1 MTTRAQSPV
10 ALAPMTREDFD
21 SYVPYVVAD
30 YASRTAAAGV
40 TSRDE
45 ALTRAHHEFSRLLPR
60 GLDTPDNHL
69 YMITVAGEASP
80 IGRLWYALRG
90 SVDSRYAMILNME
103 VDAAHRGRGYG
114 KSVIRA
120 CAASALANGAKG
132 LRINLLGEDT
142 ENRRLYESLGMSP
155 MSILMNWDLTATEQ
169 HPGEGQAP
177 LSAACPAP
185 PRTPRTVTNGTAPAP
200 RT

>member
-1 MTTRAQSPV
+1 MMTRAEASV

-40 TSRDE
+40 TSMDE
-45 ALTRAHHEFSRLLPR
+45 ALTRAHNEFSRLLPQ
-60 GLDTPDNHL
+60 GLETPDNHL
-69 YMITVAGEASP
+69 YIITADGEASP

-90 SVDSRYAMILNME
+90 SAGNRYAMILNME

-114 KSVIRA
+114 KSVMRA
-120 CAASALANGAKG
+120 CAASALTNGAKG
-132 LRINLLGEDT
+132 LRINLLGQDT

-155 MSILMNWDLTATEQ
+155 MNILMNWDLMAIEQ
-169 HPGEGQAP
+169 HPIEGQTE
-177 LSAACPAP
+177 
-185 PRTPRTVTNGTAPAP
+185 PR
-200 RT
+200 